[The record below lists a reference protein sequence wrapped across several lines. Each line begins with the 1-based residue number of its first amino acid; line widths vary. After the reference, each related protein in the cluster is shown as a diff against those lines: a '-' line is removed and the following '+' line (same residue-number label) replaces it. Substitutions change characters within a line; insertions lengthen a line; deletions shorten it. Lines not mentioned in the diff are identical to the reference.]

1 MSFELECGKNENK
14 KRPGLAHFIKKGNV
28 LMGHSGS
35 FVVDLTPP
43 SVWVRSADHVVPRT
57 MDTVKTESK
66 VFGQFR

>member
-1 MSFELECGKNENK
+1 MERTKIK